1 MEEEE
6 NEPMRKIKYPCQFH
20 NENHEIEIKE
30 ILIKSQEKF
39 PFTYVVLHG
48 TKEGLD
54 DILTTL
60 YIDAKGSVRSVDQKM
75 IGDDNIVS
83 KNQLKEMVTEL
94 VDLVNYYREEYEK
107 VRKEN
112 IKFRKLM
119 QTLPYKH
126 L

>member
-1 MEEEE
+1 MVDED
-6 NEPMRKIKYPCQFH
+6 NESMIKIKYACPFH
-20 NENHEIEIKE
+20 NENHVVEIKE
-30 ILIKSQEKF
+30 VLLKSQEKF
-39 PFTYVVLHG
+39 PFTYVTLHG
-48 TKEGLD
+48 TEEGLD

-60 YIDAKGSVRSVDQKM
+60 YIDAKGRVRSVDQKL

-94 VDLVNYYREEYEK
+94 VDLANYYREEYEK

-112 IKFRKLM
+112 IKFRKLL

>member
-1 MEEEE
+1 MADQGQER
-6 NEPMRKIKYPCQFH
+6 MIKIKYPCQYH
-20 NENHEIEIKE
+20 NENHIIEIKE
-30 ILIKSQEKF
+30 ILLKSQEKF

-48 TKEGLD
+48 TEEGLD

-60 YIDAKGSVRSVDQKM
+60 YIDAKGSVRSVDQKL

-83 KNQLKEMVTEL
+83 KNQLKEMVSEL

-112 IKFRKLM
+112 IKYRKLM
-119 QTLPYKH
+119 RTLPYKH
-126 L
+126 F